1 MLPCGPICLLV
12 FSFNNSHVHFF
23 ICIAQRI
30 VGVDRNG
37 DEVHDVLKTTEK
49 ELRAAGDLWAEH
61 ILENA

>member
-1 MLPCGPICLLV
+1 MLPILSMMVL
-12 FSFNNSHVHFF
+12 SFHSVLTCSFF
-23 ICIAQRI
+23 ICITQRI